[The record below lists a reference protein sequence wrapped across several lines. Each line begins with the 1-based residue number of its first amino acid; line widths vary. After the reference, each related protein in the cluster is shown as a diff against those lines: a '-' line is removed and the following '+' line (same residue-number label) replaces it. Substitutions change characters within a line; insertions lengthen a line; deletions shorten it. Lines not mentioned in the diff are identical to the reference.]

1 MYVESARKIKDEF
14 KLEHPEYRYARSTR
28 EQPHSPEPTLQ
39 APPSPL
45 LLPFPRLDTPSPPIP
60 RPHPL
65 HAGRDLLA
73 GTKKRKQQ
81 QSAAIAQAA
90 AAMHAV
96 PSREPDTAPMSLHA
110 LALAGASLAATSP
123 RADAAPKGY
132 FTHMGVAARPSPM
145 SGGGGGE
152 EEAEGG
158 GPSEPAPA
166 PSPRP
171 PSAPAQDAAMGSRSS
186 SFSMLDQLCHV
197 ADGVKRAA

>member
-1 MYVESARKIKDEF
+1 
-14 KLEHPEYRYARSTR
+14 
-28 EQPHSPEPTLQ
+28 
-39 APPSPL
+39 
-45 LLPFPRLDTPSPPIP
+45 
-60 RPHPL
+60 
-65 HAGRDLLA
+65 
-73 GTKKRKQQ
+73 
-81 QSAAIAQAA
+81 
-90 AAMHAV
+90 MHAV